1 MAENELL
8 AMIIECE
15 SELKTESLDY
25 YCTNPITQ
33 PENVH
38 KTSWLDDL
46 GWI

>member
-1 MAENELL
+1 M
-8 AMIIECE
+8 MIDYEIE
-15 SELKTESLDY
+15 TNDTDY
-25 YCTNPITQ
+25 VTDNSCGDYCTNPITQ